1 MPWIVDFGL
10 SVGYERS
17 FGWADFQAKLSVYN
31 VFNRQEPV
39 WVYQELE
46 PGVGDRD
53 PYFGKERF
61 LQGPRYGQLTLSLG
75 FLSPPMGGP
84 PVRPVARRVGKE
96 VCRTLHSR
104 WLAYP
109 YNK

>member
-31 VFNRQEPV
+31 VFNRQEPI

-75 FLSPPMGGP
+75 F
-84 PVRPVARRVGKE
+84 
-96 VCRTLHSR
+96 
-104 WLAYP
+104 
-109 YNK
+109 